1 MDLILGE
8 MTPSSAQI
16 KSYQKDSK
24 ICARKLASTL
34 NKHTKLGE
42 QNFFPSNITI
52 LLNNIK

>member
-16 KSYQKDSK
+16 KSYQRDSK

-34 NKHTKLGE
+34 NKRTKLGE

-52 LLNNIK
+52 LLTI